1 MCSFLFFFFKQK
13 TAYEMRIS
21 DWSSDV
27 CSSDLPGMTMT
38 DASAGAP
45 AGQDMGAMPGMDMGA
60 ATSDHKAGGTAL
72 PPGNAPAPAPPTD
85 HYADRTFPPGEL
97 ERVRADL
104 HKEHGGGT
112 FHQVMFN
119 LAEYQARKGGDG
131 FRWDGEAWFG
141 GDVNRLVLKSEG
153 EGAFN
158 GGVDSAEIQALYSR
172 AINPYWN
179 VQAGVRHDFQPNPSR
194 TYATHGLEGLAPS
207 WFEVEGALFLSDTA
221 DVIARAEGYYNHRT
235 TPRLILLF

>member
-1 MCSFLFFFFKQK
+1 
-13 TAYEMRIS
+13 
-21 DWSSDV
+21 
-27 CSSDLPGMTMT
+27 MTMT

-85 HYADRTFPPGEL
+85 HYADRTFPPGEM

-112 FHQVMFN
+112 FQQVMFN

-131 FRWDGEAWFG
+131 FRWDGEAWVG
-141 GDVNRLVLKSEG
+141 CAVNRLVLKTGRPPGRERVG
-153 EGAFN
+153 QY
-158 GGVDSAEIQALYSR
+158 V
-172 AINPYWN
+172 
-179 VQAGVRHDFQPNPSR
+179 
-194 TYATHGLEGLAPS
+194 
-207 WFEVEGALFLSDTA
+207 
-221 DVIARAEGYYNHRT
+221 
-235 TPRLILLF
+235 

>member
-1 MCSFLFFFFKQK
+1 M
-13 TAYEMRIS
+13 
-21 DWSSDV
+21 
-27 CSSDLPGMTMT
+27 
-38 DASAGAP
+38 
-45 AGQDMGAMPGMDMGA
+45 
-60 ATSDHKAGGTAL
+60 
-72 PPGNAPAPAPPTD
+72 
-85 HYADRTFPPGEL
+85 

-179 VQAGVRHDFQPNPSR
+179 VQARSEEHTSELQSLMR
-194 TYATHGLEGLAPS
+194 ISYAVFCLKKKKNQLH
-207 WFEVEGALFLSDTA
+207 
-221 DVIARAEGYYNHRT
+221 
-235 TPRLILLF
+235 